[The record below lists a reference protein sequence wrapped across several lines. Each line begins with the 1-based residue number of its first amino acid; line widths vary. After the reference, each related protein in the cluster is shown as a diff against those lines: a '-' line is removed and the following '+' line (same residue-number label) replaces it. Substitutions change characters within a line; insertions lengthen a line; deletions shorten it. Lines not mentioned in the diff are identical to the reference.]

1 MPFSL
6 TPARV
11 ATDELLDEHDAAE
24 EEMTR
29 SLRDLRR
36 FNSLAGGRRAY
47 LAMLSRLI
55 PKRDARPVIL
65 DLGTGTSDLLH
76 AVNRRWPQATTI
88 GLDRNVRHLDY
99 GRKLGGAPVARLA
112 GDAFHLPFRD
122 GSVDVVTSSHFFHHF
137 SQEENREIVRESLRV
152 ARIGLAFTDT
162 RRHYAPLLFV
172 RLVGGLRLVGPITR
186 FDAPAS
192 VLQGYTMPE
201 MRDFARSLGVRNTEV
216 FTLVPFRF
224 GLVVRR

>member
-1 MPFSL
+1 MAFSL

-24 EEMTR
+24 EQMTR

-36 FNSLAGGRRAY
+36 FNSLAGGTRAY
-47 LAMLSRLI
+47 LAMLSRLV
-55 PKRDARPVIL
+55 PDRDAQITIL
-65 DLGTGTSDLLH
+65 DLGTGTSDLLD
-76 AVNRRWPQATTI
+76 AVKRRWTRATAV
-88 GLDRNVRHLDY
+88 GLDVNVRHLHY
-99 GRKLGGAPVARLA
+99 GRKLGGGRIGRLA

-137 SQEENREIVRESLRV
+137 DAEENRAIVRESLRV
-152 ARIGLAFTDT
+152 ARLGLAFTDT

-172 RLVGGLRLVGPITR
+172 RLVGALRLVGPITR
-186 FDAPAS
+186 NDAPAS
-192 VLQGYTMPE
+192 VLQGYTMDE
-201 MRDFARSLGVRNTEV
+201 MREFASSLGRRDTEV
-216 FTLVPFRF
+216 FTLVPLRF